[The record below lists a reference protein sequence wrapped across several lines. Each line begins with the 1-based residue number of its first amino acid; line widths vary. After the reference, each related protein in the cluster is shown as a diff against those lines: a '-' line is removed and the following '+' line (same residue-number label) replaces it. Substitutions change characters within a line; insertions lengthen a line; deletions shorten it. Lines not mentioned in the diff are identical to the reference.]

1 MKNVLPLIII
11 IIAVVALIIVVGF
24 VIGTVAHNMK
34 SDQVEET
41 VEQPII
47 AEETTEPLLPVFEEL
62 FSLQIMASSKYD
74 NVKNLQDKLKQAQ
87 YDTEISK
94 LMRDGTILYRLRLT
108 GLYNEDDA
116 ISLGEELKKNYTSV
130 EGYWLEEQ
138 QIRTTEAKVKEEET
152 KLPTEVSKKEPV
164 KPEYEKEIKITKKKI
179 EFGKECEVQ
188 LLASSDYAR
197 IEQIKTDLERK
208 GYKSKILT
216 LTKGKNIIYR
226 LRLRGLYSE
235 AEGNRL
241 GNEIVKRSQLIS
253 SFWLDEIKDGK
264 SVGQIGATVTQK
276 PKTTKTSTLSSSGD
290 YEIQIL
296 ANTKRNYVEDKKSIL
311 ENSGYRAKIVTTSKN
326 GKTFYRLRLAD
337 SYSRSKAVQMGD
349 KLKKDVGFVS
359 DYWVV
364 PKSGVSAPVPKPVPK
379 TTKKK
384 TEVQDESLT
393 EPIQYSMNPK
403 FQSKDAKQQKTMTCT
418 TDDINIRIGPGTYY
432 AIDPIG
438 KLMKGVTVFVVDEKN
453 AWIKFTIT
461 PNDESW
467 SGWVDKKYL
476 K

>member
-34 SDQVEET
+34 SEPVEET
-41 VEQPII
+41 VKTPIKT
-47 AEETTEPLLPVFEEL
+47 EETTEPLLPVFEEL
-62 FSLQIMASSKYD
+62 FSLQIMASSKYN
-74 NVKNLQDKLKQAQ
+74 NVKQLQDKLKQAQ

-116 ISLGEELKKNYTSV
+116 ISLGEELKKKYASI

-138 QIRTTEAKVKEEET
+138 QIRTTETIASKEET
-152 KLPTEVSKKEPV
+152 KPTTEVSKKEPE

-188 LLASSDYAR
+188 LLASSNYAR

-235 AEGNRL
+235 EEGNRL
-241 GNEIVKRSQLIS
+241 GNEIVKLSQLIS

-264 SVGQIGATVTQK
+264 SVGQIGATVTQT
-276 PKTTKTSTLSSSGD
+276 PKTTKTTTPSSSGD

-296 ANTKRNYVEDKKSIL
+296 ANTKRNYVEDKKNIL
-311 ENSGYRAKIVTTSKN
+311 DKAGYRAKIVTTSKN
-326 GKTFYRLRLAD
+326 GTTFYRLRLVD
-337 SYSRSKAVQMGD
+337 SYSRTKAVQMGD
-349 KLKKDVGFVS
+349 RLKKDVRFVS
-359 DYWVV
+359 DYWIV
-364 PKSGVSAPVPKPVPK
+364 PKSGISAPAPR
-379 TTKKK
+379 TSKKK
-384 TEVQDESLT
+384 AEVKDETLT

-403 FQSKDAKQQKTMTCT
+403 FQSEDAKQQKTMTCT

-432 AIDPIG
+432 AVDPIG

-453 AWIKFTIT
+453 DWIKFTIT

>member
-1 MKNVLPLIII
+1 MKNILPLIII

-34 SDQVEET
+34 GDSEEEIVKQPVITEET
-41 VEQPII
+41 I
-47 AEETTEPLLPVFEEL
+47 EPLLPVFEEL

-74 NVKNLQDKLKQAQ
+74 NVKHLQDKLKQAQ

-94 LMRDGTILYRLRLT
+94 LMREGTILYRLRLT

-116 ISLGEELKKNYTSV
+116 ISLGEELKKKYASI

-138 QIRTTEAKVKEEET
+138 KTRTIAIVPKEEET
-152 KLPTEVSKKEPV
+152 KPVEISQKEPV
-164 KPEYEKEIKITKKKI
+164 KPKYEKEIKITKKKI
-179 EFGKECEVQ
+179 EFGKECEIQ
-188 LLASSDYAR
+188 LLASSNYAR
-197 IEQIKTDLERK
+197 IEQIKTDLEHK

-226 LRLRGLYSE
+226 LRLRGLYNE
-235 AEGNRL
+235 TEGNRL
-241 GNEIVKRSQLIS
+241 GNEIVKSSPNIS

-264 SVGQIGATVTQK
+264 SVGQIGATVTQT
-276 PKTTKTSTLSSSGD
+276 PKTTKTFTPSSSGD

-296 ANTKRNYVEDKKSIL
+296 ANTKRNFVEDKKKIL
-311 ENSGYRAKIVTTSKN
+311 EKSGYRAKIVTTTKN
-326 GKTFYRLRLAD
+326 RKTFYRLRLAD
-337 SYSRSKAVQMGD
+337 SYSRSKAIKMGD
-349 KLKKDVGFVS
+349 KLKKDVRFVS
-359 DYWVV
+359 DYWIV
-364 PKSGVSAPVPKPVPK
+364 PKSGVSTPAPRI
-379 TTKKK
+379 TKKK
-384 TEVQDESLT
+384 TEVLDKSLT
-393 EPIQYSMNPK
+393 EPIQYPINPK
-403 FQSKDAKQQKTMTCT
+403 YQSKERKQQETMTCVAN
-418 TDDINIRIGPGTYY
+418 DINIRIGPGTYY

-453 AWIKFTIT
+453 GWVKFTIT

-467 SGWVDKKYL
+467 SGWVNKKYL

>member
-41 VEQPII
+41 VKQPIK
-47 AEETTEPLLPVFEEL
+47 AEEIIEPLLPVFEEL

-116 ISLGEELKKNYTSV
+116 ISLGEELKKKYASID
-130 EGYWLEEQ
+130 GYWLEEQ
-138 QIRTTEAKVKEEET
+138 QIRTTEVTAKEKEA
-152 KLPTEVSKKEPV
+152 KPTEVAKKEPV

-188 LLASSDYAR
+188 LLASSNYAR

-276 PKTTKTSTLSSSGD
+276 PKATRTIASSSSGD

-296 ANTKRNYVEDKKSIL
+296 ANTKRNYVEDKKNIL
-311 ENSGYRAKIVTTSKN
+311 EKAGYRAKIVTTNKN

-349 KLKKDVGFVS
+349 KLKKDVRFVS
-359 DYWVV
+359 DYWIV
-364 PKSGVSAPVPKPVPK
+364 PKSGVSAPAPRI
-379 TTKKK
+379 TKKK
-384 TEVQDESLT
+384 AEVPDESLT

-403 FQSKDAKQQKTMTCT
+403 FQSKDTKQQKTMTCT
-418 TDDINIRIGPGTYY
+418 TNDINIRIGPGTYY
-432 AIDPIG
+432 AVDPIG

-453 AWIKFTIT
+453 DWIKFTIT

>member
-1 MKNVLPLIII
+1 MKNILPLIII

-34 SDQVEET
+34 GDSEEEI
-41 VEQPII
+41 VKQPVITEEII
-47 AEETTEPLLPVFEEL
+47 EPLLPVFEEL

-74 NVKNLQDKLKQAQ
+74 NVKHLQDKLKQAQ

-94 LMRDGTILYRLRLT
+94 LMREGTILYRLRLT

-116 ISLGEELKKNYTSV
+116 ISLGEELKKKYASI

-138 QIRTTEAKVKEEET
+138 KTRTTAIVPKKEET
-152 KLPTEVSKKEPV
+152 KPVEISPKEPV

-188 LLASSDYAR
+188 LLASSNYAR

-235 AEGNRL
+235 TEGNRL
-241 GNEIVKRSQLIS
+241 GNKIVKSSPNIS
-253 SFWLDEIKDGK
+253 SFWLDEIKNGK
-264 SVGQIGATVTQK
+264 SIGQIGATVTQT
-276 PKTTKTSTLSSSGD
+276 PKTTKTFTPSSSGD

-296 ANTKRNYVEDKKSIL
+296 ANTKRNFVEDKKKIL
-311 ENSGYRAKIVTTSKN
+311 EKSGYRAKIVTTTKN
-326 GKTFYRLRLAD
+326 GKTFYRLRLTD
-337 SYSRSKAVQMGD
+337 SYSRSKAIKMGD
-349 KLKKDVGFVS
+349 KLKKDVRFVS
-359 DYWVV
+359 DYWIV
-364 PKSGVSAPVPKPVPK
+364 PKSGVSAPAPRI
-379 TTKKK
+379 TKKK
-384 TEVQDESLT
+384 TEVLDKSLT
-393 EPIQYSMNPK
+393 EPIQYAINPK
-403 FQSKDAKQQKTMTCT
+403 YQSKDRKLQETMTCVAN
-418 TDDINIRIGPGTYY
+418 DINIRIGPGTYY

-453 AWIKFTIT
+453 GWVKFTIT

-467 SGWVDKKYL
+467 SGWVNKKYL

>member
-1 MKNVLPLIII
+1 MKNILPLIII

-34 SDQVEET
+34 GDSEEEIVKQPVITEET
-41 VEQPII
+41 I
-47 AEETTEPLLPVFEEL
+47 EPLLPVFEEL
-62 FSLQIMASSKYD
+62 FSLQIMASGKYD
-74 NVKNLQDKLKQAQ
+74 NVKHLQNKLKQAQ

-94 LMRDGTILYRLRLT
+94 LMREGTILYRLRLT

-116 ISLGEELKKNYTSV
+116 ISLGEELKKKYASI

-138 QIRTTEAKVKEEET
+138 KTRTTAIVPKKEET
-152 KLPTEVSKKEPV
+152 KPVEISQKEPV

-188 LLASSDYAR
+188 LLASSNYAR

-235 AEGNRL
+235 TEGNRL
-241 GNEIVKRSQLIS
+241 GNEIVKSSLNIS
-253 SFWLDEIKDGK
+253 SFWLDEIKNGK
-264 SVGQIGATVTQK
+264 SVGQIGTTVTQT
-276 PKTTKTSTLSSSGD
+276 PKTTKTFTPSSSGD

-296 ANTKRNYVEDKKSIL
+296 ANTKRNFVEDKKKIL
-311 ENSGYRAKIVTTSKN
+311 EKSGYRAKIVTTTKN

-337 SYSRSKAVQMGD
+337 SYSRSKAIKMGD
-349 KLKKDVGFVS
+349 KLKKDVRFVS
-359 DYWVV
+359 DYWIV
-364 PKSGVSAPVPKPVPK
+364 PKSGVSAPASRI
-379 TTKKK
+379 TKKK
-384 TEVQDESLT
+384 TEVLDKSLT
-393 EPIQYSMNPK
+393 EPIQYPINPK
-403 FQSKDAKQQKTMTCT
+403 FQSKDRKQQETMTCVAN
-418 TDDINIRIGPGTYY
+418 DINIRIGPGTYY

-453 AWIKFTIT
+453 GWVKFTIT

-467 SGWVDKKYL
+467 SGWVNKKYL